1 MQAAKKLP
9 AFDEDTLNIDIQAL
23 EDSAFSMGKSL
34 KNYLRKTNVV
44 IYVIIKGTDVVMS
57 SELLF

>member
-34 KNYLRKTNVV
+34 TNYLRKNKCS
-44 IYVIIKGTDVVMS
+44 Y
-57 SELLF
+57 LCYY